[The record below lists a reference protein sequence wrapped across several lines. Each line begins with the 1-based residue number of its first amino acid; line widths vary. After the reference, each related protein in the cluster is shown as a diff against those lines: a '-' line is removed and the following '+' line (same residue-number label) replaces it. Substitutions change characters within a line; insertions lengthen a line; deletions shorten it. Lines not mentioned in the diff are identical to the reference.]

1 MNSCSLSHIINSS
14 LVSGVVPPEFKT
26 AIVKPL
32 LKKPSLD
39 HNNLKNYCL
48 VLNLSFL
55 SKILDKIVLSQLS
68 AYLSSDNLFC
78 SSQSA
83 YRAGHSTETALLKVM
98 NDVLRASDDGDISVL
113 TLLDLSAAFD
123 TIGHKVLLARLENL
137 YGISGTALSW
147 FNLFLLE
154 GLKW

>member
-1 MNSCSLSHIINSS
+1 M
-14 LVSGVVPPEFKT
+14 
-26 AIVKPL
+26 
-32 LKKPSLD
+32 
-39 HNNLKNYCL
+39 
-48 VLNLSFL
+48 
-55 SKILDKIVLSQLS
+55 
-68 AYLSSDNLFC
+68 
-78 SSQSA
+78 
-83 YRAGHSTETALLKVM
+83 M
-98 NDVLRASDDGDISVL
+98 NDILRVLDDGNISVL

>member
-32 LKKPSLD
+32 LKKPSFD
-39 HNNLKNYCL
+39 HNNLKNYRP
-48 VLNLSFL
+48 VSDLSFL
-55 SKILDKIVLSQLS
+55 SKILDKIILSQLS

-123 TIGHKVLLARLENL
+123 TTDHKILLARLENL
-137 YGISGTALSW
+137 CCISRTALS
-147 FNLFLLE
+147 
-154 GLKW
+154 